1 MRVWG
6 KLQSL
11 GILFAVCAAAGRVNA
26 EEPLAPLSGPTEVE
40 APPVLASFPEDDEL
54 VSPELTDEPHAAPRE
69 VSPVAPVAPSAERAT
84 GKTKLVSRT
93 PARIALG
100 LSGAVALGVGAALI
114 SNSSAAGEV
123 DSAKLALGSAL
134 SLAGLGVG
142 AASLLLSD
150 STVVSVSP
158 GVASAP
164 LAPGDRR
171 TDAAALRDGL
181 SGLTL
186 SVRF

>member
-11 GILFAVCAAAGRVNA
+11 GILFAVCAAAGRASA
-26 EEPLAPLSGPTEVE
+26 EEPLAPLSAPAEVE
-40 APPVLASFPEDDEL
+40 APPVLASFPEDNEL
-54 VSPELTDEPHAAPRE
+54 VSPETTEAPGAEPRD
-69 VSPVAPVAPSAERAT
+69 VSPVDTSAERAT
-84 GKTKLVSRT
+84 RRTKLVSRT

-150 STVVSVSP
+150 STVVCVSP

-171 TDAAALRDGL
+171 NDAAALRDGL